1 MAMVS
6 TDIFVEEI
14 DTVVETEGDKI
25 RRYAEFLAVYA
36 SYMLGCGATCI
47 RIEKNLR
54 RMANAVGLQV
64 DMIILSHHVTVICTD
79 NRSGIKKQS
88 IRRLHPTGI
97 SFEINT
103 RLSELSWKIAE
114 KKVSF
119 EEAGSIF
126 YRIVNRKP
134 MTNDRVLLLVVLANA
149 SFCHLF
155 GGDWGSM
162 LIVGV
167 ATFIGYLA
175 KVLMLSRGWDDK
187 IVWLICA
194 FISALC
200 AAGMNY
206 IPDITVTPNWS
217 IAASV
222 LYLIPGIPY
231 INSISDC
238 IDGHYLCSIGRLI
251 HALALTI
258 CIALGLTAGLLIA
271 NIKPMIG

>member
-1 MAMVS
+1 M
-6 TDIFVEEI
+6 DENRFE
-14 DTVVETEGDKI
+14 VVA
-25 RRYAEFLAVYA
+25 RYADFLAVYA
-36 SYMLGCGATCI
+36 SCMLGCGATCI

-54 RMANAVGLQV
+54 RIANAASLKV

-79 NRSGIKKQS
+79 EASGISKQR
-88 IRRLHPTGI
+88 IRRIRPIGI

-114 KKVSF
+114 RKITF
-119 EEAGSIF
+119 EEATNLF
-126 YRIVNRKP
+126 YRIIKHKP
-134 MTNDRVLLLVVLANA
+134 MADSRILLLVVLANA

-155 GGDWGSM
+155 GGDWGAM
-162 LIVGV
+162 LIVGI
-167 ATFIGYLA
+167 ATLIGYIA
-175 KVLMLSRGWDDK
+175 KIYMLRKKWEDK

-200 AAGMNY
+200 AAGMTY
-206 IPDITVTPNWS
+206 IPGLTETSNWA

-251 HALALTI
+251 HATALTI
-258 CIALGLTAGLLIA
+258 CIALGLTAGLMIA
-271 NIKPMIG
+271 NIRPMIG